1 MKVYLIRHTSPDVPK
16 GTCYGQTDVPVAS
29 SFREEAAATLAAIPD
44 VKFDKVYSS
53 PLTRARL
60 LADYCGYPAPRLDNR
75 LKELNFGRWE
85 MQKYDEI
92 DDPYIQEWYDNFVD
106 APIPGGESFR
116 EMYDRIADFLDE
128 LKTKEY
134 QNVLIFA
141 HGGVLACARVYAGL
155 CDLRHAFEDLIPFGG
170 MLCIEI

>member
-16 GTCYGQTDVPVAS
+16 GTCYGQTDVPVAPT
-29 SFREEAAATLAAIPD
+29 FREEAAATLAAIPD
-44 VKFDKVYSS
+44 IKFDKVYSS

-106 APIPGGESFR
+106 APIPGGESFH
-116 EMYDRIADFLDE
+116 EMYDRVVDFLDE
-128 LKTKEY
+128 LKTRDFE
-134 QNVLIFA
+134 NVLIFA

-155 CDLRHAFEDLIPFGG
+155 CDLRHAFENLIPFGG
-170 MLCIEI
+170 MLTIEI

>member
-16 GTCYGQTDVPVAS
+16 GTCYGQTDVPVAPT
-29 SFREEAAATLAAIPD
+29 FREEAAATLAAIPD
-44 VKFDKVYSS
+44 LKFDKVYSS

-106 APIPGGESFR
+106 APIPGGESFH
-116 EMYDRIADFLDE
+116 EMYDRVVDFLDE
-128 LKTKEY
+128 LKTRDFE
-134 QNVLIFA
+134 NVLIFA

-155 CDLRHAFEDLIPFGG
+155 CDLRHAFENLIPFGG
-170 MLCIEI
+170 MLTIEI

>member
-1 MKVYLIRHTSPDVPK
+1 MNVYLIRHTSPDVPK
-16 GTCYGQTDVPVAS
+16 GTCYGQTDVPVAPT
-29 SFREEAAATLAAIPD
+29 FREEAAATLAAIPD
-44 VKFDKVYSS
+44 IKFDMVYSS

-85 MQKYDEI
+85 MLRYDEI

-116 EMYDRIADFLDE
+116 EMYRRISDFMDE
-128 LKTKEY
+128 LKQKEY
-134 QNVLIFA
+134 DNVLIFA

-155 CDLRHAFEDLIPFGG
+155 CDLRHAFENLIPFGG
-170 MLCIEI
+170 MIKIEL

>member
-1 MKVYLIRHTSPDVPK
+1 MNVYLIRHTSPDVPK
-16 GTCYGQTDVPVAS
+16 GTCYGQTDVPVAPT
-29 SFREEAAATLAAIPD
+29 FREEAAATLAAIPD
-44 VKFDKVYSS
+44 IKFDMVYSS

-85 MQKYDEI
+85 MLRYDEI

-116 EMYDRIADFLDE
+116 EMYRRISDFMDE
-128 LKTKEY
+128 LRQKDFD
-134 QNVLIFA
+134 NVLIFA

-155 CDLRHAFEDLIPFGG
+155 CDLRHAFENLIPFGG
-170 MLCIEI
+170 MIRIEL

>member
-1 MKVYLIRHTSPDVPK
+1 MNVYLIRHTSPDVPK
-16 GTCYGQTDVPVAS
+16 GTCYGQTDVPVAPT
-29 SFREEAAATLAAIPD
+29 FREEAAATLAAIPD
-44 VKFDKVYSS
+44 IKFDMVYSS

-85 MQKYDEI
+85 MLRYDEI

-128 LKTKEY
+128 LKTKGFD
-134 QNVLIFA
+134 NVLIFA
-141 HGGVLACARVYAGL
+141 HGGVLACANVYAGKAT
-155 CDLRHAFEDLIPFGG
+155 LRTAFENLIPYGG
-170 MLCIEI
+170 MITIEI

>member
-1 MKVYLIRHTSPDVPK
+1 MKVYLIRHTTPDVPK
-16 GTCYGQTDVPVAS
+16 GTCYGQTDVPLAPT
-29 SFREEAAATLAAIPD
+29 FTQEAAATLAAIPQI
-44 VKFDKVYSS
+44 KFDMVYSS

-60 LADYCGYPAPRLDNR
+60 LADYCGYPTPRLDNR

-85 MQKYDEI
+85 MQKYDDI

-116 EMYDRIADFLDE
+116 EMYDRIAGFLDE
-128 LKTKEY
+128 LKTRDFE
-134 QNVLIFA
+134 NVLIFA

-155 CDLRHAFEDLIPFGG
+155 CDLRHAFENLIPFGG
-170 MLCIEI
+170 MLGIEI

>member
-1 MKVYLIRHTSPDVPK
+1 MNVYLIRHTSPDVPK
-16 GTCYGQTDVPVAS
+16 GTCYGQTDVPVAPT
-29 SFREEAAATLAAIPD
+29 FREEAAATLAAIPD
-44 VKFDKVYSS
+44 IKFDMVYSS

-85 MQKYDEI
+85 MLRYDEI

-116 EMYDRIADFLDE
+116 EMYRRISDFMDE
-128 LKTKEY
+128 LRQKEY
-134 QNVLIFA
+134 DNVLIFA

-155 CDLRHAFEDLIPFGG
+155 CDLRHAFENLIPFGG
-170 MLCIEI
+170 MIRIEL

>member
-29 SFREEAAATLAAIPD
+29 TFREEAAATLAAIPD
-44 VKFDKVYSS
+44 IKFDMVYSS

-60 LADYCGYPAPRLDNR
+60 LADYCGYHATRLDNR

-85 MQKYDEI
+85 MQLFDRI
-92 DDPYIQEWYDNFVD
+92 DDEYIQNWYDNFVD
-106 APIPGGESFR
+106 APIPDGESFR
-116 EMYDRIADFLDE
+116 EMYNRVANFFDE
-128 LKTKEY
+128 LKTRDFE
-134 QNVLIFA
+134 NVLIFA

-155 CDLRHAFEDLIPFGG
+155 CDLRHAFENLIPFGG
-170 MLCIEI
+170 MLTIEI

>member
-134 QNVLIFA
+134 QDVLIFA

>member
-16 GTCYGQTDVPVAS
+16 GTCYGQTDVPVAPT
-29 SFREEAAATLAAIPD
+29 FREEAAATLAAIPD
-44 VKFDKVYSS
+44 IKFDKVYSS

-106 APIPGGESFR
+106 APIPGGESFH
-116 EMYDRIADFLDE
+116 EMYDRVVDFLDE
-128 LKTKEY
+128 LKTRDFE
-134 QNVLIFA
+134 NVLIFA
-141 HGGVLACARVYAGL
+141 HGGVLACARVCAGL
-155 CDLRHAFEDLIPFGG
+155 CDLRHAFENLIPFGG
-170 MLCIEI
+170 MLTIEI

>member
-1 MKVYLIRHTSPDVPK
+1 MKVYLIRHTTPDVPK
-16 GTCYGQTDVPVAS
+16 GTCYGQTDVPLAPT
-29 SFREEAAATLAAIPD
+29 FTQEAAATLAAIPQI
-44 VKFDKVYSS
+44 KFDMVYSS

-60 LADYCGYPAPRLDNR
+60 LADYCGYPTPRLDNR

-85 MQKYDEI
+85 MQKYDDI

-116 EMYDRIADFLDE
+116 EMYDRIAGFLDE
-128 LKTKEY
+128 LKTRDFE
-134 QNVLIFA
+134 NVLIFA

-155 CDLRHAFEDLIPFGG
+155 CDLRHAFENLIPFGG
-170 MLCIEI
+170 MLSIEI

>member
-1 MKVYLIRHTSPDVPK
+1 MKVYLIRHTSPYVPK

-29 SFREEAAATLAAIPD
+29 TFREEAAATLAAIPD
-44 VKFDKVYSS
+44 IKFDMVYSS

-60 LADYCGYPAPRLDNR
+60 LADYCGYPVPRLDNR

-116 EMYDRIADFLDE
+116 EMYLRIAGFLDE
-128 LKTKEY
+128 LKQKDY
-134 QNVLIFA
+134 NNVLIFA
-141 HGGVLACARVYAGL
+141 HGGVLACANVYVGKAT
-155 CDLRHAFEDLIPFGG
+155 LRTAFENLIPYGG
-170 MLCIEI
+170 MISIEI